1 MRRHQVLFDLQLYRV
16 PQPPAPT
23 MVPAAFAMCPLSMM
37 PGASAAQW
45 LAVQQIYRA
54 AFEQAQAVAR
64 PSILER
70 DLLAMWN

>member
-1 MRRHQVLFDLQLYRV
+1 
-16 PQPPAPT
+16 